1 MTSSCLSERI
11 RHKQWL
17 PNIHSVMPYDDDMLD
32 LNRLRILRAVVA
44 SGSVSETARRLG
56 YRPSTVSQHLHT
68 LEKEVGF
75 TLVERVGR
83 GIVPTPAAVALATA
97 SADALAAMA
106 HLTAT
111 VRDLREGSVASLTIG
126 SFASAAYAWMPSV
139 ARTLRQEF
147 PGLTL
152 ELTIVDMPEGADGT
166 VDLEVR
172 SEFDTDT
179 ARTPPGYRR
188 TLIGSDDYLV
198 ALPPDHELADRDVIP
213 LADLGGY
220 DWVEYDFRDD
230 ISTEIIKHACSSAGI
245 TPRHVARAEDHVT
258 GLAFVAA
265 GIGLALVPA
274 LVASWS
280 GFDVRYVRLINPT
293 PQRRIVALMKDSL
306 RTNQAARRTVE
317 LLADLG
323 AELADIDP
331 SDFPVRW

>member
-1 MTSSCLSERI
+1 
-11 RHKQWL
+11 
-17 PNIHSVMPYDDDMLD
+17 MPYGGDMLD
-32 LNRLRILRAVVA
+32 LNRLRILRAVIA

-68 LEKEVGF
+68 LEREVGF
-75 TLVERVGR
+75 VLVERVGR
-83 GIVPTPAAVALATA
+83 GIVPTPAAVNLAAA

-106 HLTAT
+106 HLNAT

-126 SFASAAYAWMPSV
+126 SFASAAYAWMPSI

-172 SEFDTDT
+172 SEFTSEV

-188 TLIGSDDYLV
+188 TILGADDYLV
-198 ALPPDHELADRDVIP
+198 ALPPDHELADRDVIA
-213 LADLGGY
+213 LAELSGY

-280 GFDVRYVRLINPT
+280 GFDIRYVRLINPT
-293 PQRRIVALMKDSL
+293 PQRRIVALMKDSI
-306 RTNQAARRTVE
+306 RTNPAARRTVE
-317 LLADLG
+317 LLGFLG
-323 AELADIDP
+323 SELADVDP

>member
-1 MTSSCLSERI
+1 
-11 RHKQWL
+11 
-17 PNIHSVMPYDDDMLD
+17 MLD
-32 LNRLRILRAVVA
+32 LNRLRILRAVIA
-44 SGSVSETARRLG
+44 TGSVSETARRLG

-75 TLVERVGR
+75 ALVERVGR
-83 GIVPTPAAVALATA
+83 GIVPTPAAVDLAAA

-106 HLTAT
+106 QLTAA
-111 VRDLREGSVASLTIG
+111 VRDLREGTVASLNIG

-139 ARTLRQEF
+139 TRTLRQEF

-152 ELTIVDMPEGADGT
+152 ELTIMDVAEGSDGT

-172 SEFDTDT
+172 SEFPSDTP
-179 ARTPPGYRR
+179 RIPPGYRR
-188 TLIGSDDYLV
+188 TVIGVDDYLV
-198 ALPPDHELADRDVIP
+198 ALPTDHVLADREVIS
-213 LADLGGY
+213 LSELSGH

-230 ISTEIIKHACSSAGI
+230 ISTEIIKQACSSAGI

-280 GFDVRYVRLINPT
+280 GFDVRYVKLINPT
-293 PQRRIVALMKDSL
+293 PQRRIVALLKDTV
-306 RTNQAARRTVE
+306 RTNPAARRTVE

-323 AELADIDP
+323 TQLTDLDP
-331 SDFPVRW
+331 ADFPERW

>member
-1 MTSSCLSERI
+1 
-11 RHKQWL
+11 
-17 PNIHSVMPYDDDMLD
+17 MPYDETMLD
-32 LNRLRILRAVVA
+32 LNRLRILRAVIA
-44 SGSVSETARRLG
+44 CGSVSETARRLG

-75 TLVERVGR
+75 ALVERVGR
-83 GIVPTPAAVALATA
+83 GIVPTPAAVDLAAA

-106 HLTAT
+106 QLSAT
-111 VRDLREGSVASLTIG
+111 VRELREGTVASLTIG

-139 ARTLRQEF
+139 TRTLRQEF

-152 ELTIVDMPEGADGT
+152 ELTIMDVPEGADGT

-172 SEFDTDT
+172 SEFPSDTS
-179 ARTPPGYRR
+179 RVPPGYRR
-188 TLIGSDDYLV
+188 TIIGVDDYLV
-198 ALPPDHELADRDVIP
+198 ALPPDHPLADRDVIS
-213 LADLGGY
+213 LSELSGH

-245 TPRHVARAEDHVT
+245 APRHVARAEDHVT

-280 GFDVRYVRLINPT
+280 GFDVRYVKLVNPT
-293 PQRRIVALMKDSL
+293 PQRRIVALMKDSV
-306 RTNQAARRTVE
+306 RTNPAARRTVD
-317 LLADLG
+317 LLVDLG
-323 AELADIDP
+323 SELTDLDP
-331 SDFPVRW
+331 LDFPARW

>member
-1 MTSSCLSERI
+1 
-11 RHKQWL
+11 
-17 PNIHSVMPYDDDMLD
+17 MPYDLYVLN
-32 LNRLRILRAVVA
+32 LNRLRILRAVIA
-44 SGSVSETARRLG
+44 SGSVTETARRLG

-75 TLVERVGR
+75 PLVERVGR
-83 GIVPTPAAVALATA
+83 GIVPTPAAVELAAA

-106 HLTAT
+106 QLNATA
-111 VRDLREGSVASLTIG
+111 RDLREGSVARLTIG
-126 SFASAAYAWMPSV
+126 SFASAAYAWMPSIT
-139 ARTLRQEF
+139 RTLRQEF

-152 ELTIVDMPEGADGT
+152 ELTIVDVPEGADGT

-172 SEFDTDT
+172 SEFPSDTP
-179 ARTPPGYRR
+179 RVPPGYRR
-188 TLIGSDDYLV
+188 TIIGADDYLV
-198 ALPPDHELADRDVIP
+198 ALPPDHPLADRDTIS
-213 LADLGGY
+213 LSELSGY

-230 ISTEIIKHACSSAGI
+230 ISTEIVKHACSAAGI

-280 GFDVRYVRLINPT
+280 GFEVRYVRLVNPT
-293 PQRRIVALMKDSL
+293 PQRRIVALLKDTV
-306 RTNQAARRTVE
+306 RTHPAARRTVE
-317 LLADLG
+317 LLADFG

-331 SDFPVRW
+331 TDFPARW